1 MKGKSLFII
10 VLFLIVLMTAMFLLK
25 TFRKI
30 TTSIKAEEK
39 KVRSVDSLQNQK
51 YPASVNAINMPEIEL
66 PYISN
71 LISTDSRDTLDFD
84 LSGTEENMIFK
95 IFVRGK
101 TKDTLILKEA
111 VSFELY
117 EEGDVNGD
125 GITDIGFL
133 PGYSTSAC
141 RNYEI
146 LTFRKNKIK
155 TLFDISTHLPDREK
169 GVDYVKREGNR
180 IRIIQAV
187 DGCCQCFGLG
197 TTYIKIAK

>member
-1 MKGKSLFII
+1 MKRKSLYII
-10 VLFLIVLMTAMFLLK
+10 LLLIVLTIAMFIFK
-25 TFRKI
+25 SFRKK

-39 KVRSVDSLQNQK
+39 KVLSVDSLQNQEH
-51 YPASVNAINMPEIEL
+51 PAYVNAINMPEIEL

-141 RNYEI
+141 RTYEV

-169 GVDYVKREGNR
+169 GVDYVKREDNR
-180 IRIIQAV
+180 IRIIQAD
-187 DGCCQCFGLG
+187 DGCCQCFGLD
-197 TTYIKIAK
+197 TTYKKITF